1 LTSGDDYELVFT
13 APPAAR
19 DAVQQA
25 AQVSGTPVVRIGH
38 TVAQPGLT
46 LLTASGQVLPQRWAS
61 FDHFA

>member
-1 LTSGDDYELVFT
+1 VFT
-13 APPAAR
+13 APPSAR
-19 DAVQQA
+19 AAVQQA
-25 AQVSGTPVVRIGH
+25 ASASHTPIIRIGH